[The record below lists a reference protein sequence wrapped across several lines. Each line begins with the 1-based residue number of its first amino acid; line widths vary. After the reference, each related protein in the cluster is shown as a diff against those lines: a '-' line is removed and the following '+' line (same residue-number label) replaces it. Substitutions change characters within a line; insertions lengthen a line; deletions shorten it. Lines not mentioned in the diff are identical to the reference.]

1 MVFLNIIDLLI
12 IIVIL
17 FGALIGFK
25 HGVFR
30 QLISALGFIL
40 SVILAFLFKNTL
52 SILLYEHLPFFKF
65 GGLLKGVSV
74 LNILIYEFIAFLI
87 LLGIFLLIFKILKV
101 VTNILETVLKL
112 TIVLS
117 IPSKL
122 LGIVVGALQYFVIV
136 FIILYVLSLPIVSS
150 NLLDGSKFKEPILTK
165 TPILSSFV
173 KKSVAVFDEFS
184 DLKEKYE
191 TEENGDKFNEE
202 ALDLLLKYKVI
213 TVDSAEKLIEKD
225 KIKVNNSI
233 IEKYK
238 EE

>member
-17 FGALIGFK
+17 FGGLIGFK